1 MLCMPQLQAFAQ
13 DLWTVTAPLSMMGLR
28 LGTRMTVVRL
38 EGGGVLLHSPV
49 AIDDALAREIDAMG
63 QVKHILA
70 PNLFHH
76 LHAGTASARWPEAKL
91 YAPEGLE
98 KKRPELRID
107 AKLSDEAD
115 LPFAGDLEPL
125 TIRGS
130 ALGETVFL
138 HKRTGTVVSA
148 DLTEN
153 FHNVDHLPTRLFLK
167 LGGVYGKPGWNRLL
181 RFMYRDKRAARDS
194 IDRLLRWDFDRAV
207 IAHGELLESGAK
219 ATVAGTFD
227 FLRA

>member
-1 MLCMPQLQAFAQ
+1 MPQLQSFAQ
-13 DLWTVTAPLSMMGLR
+13 DLWTVTAPLSMIGLR

-49 AIDDALAREIDAMG
+49 SVDDALAKEIEAIG
-63 QVKHILA
+63 PVKHIIA

-76 LHAGTASARWPEAKL
+76 LHAGTARERWQEAKL
-91 YAPEGLE
+91 YAPAGLE

-107 AKLSDEAD
+107 ARLSDEAD
-115 LPFAGDLEPL
+115 LPFAGELEPL

-130 ALGETVFL
+130 DLRETVFL

-148 DLTEN
+148 DLVEN
-153 FHNVDHLPTRLFLK
+153 FHHVDHVPTRLFLK

-181 RFMYRDKRAARDS
+181 RFIYRDKRAARDS

-207 IAHGELLESGAK
+207 IAHGEPLESGAK
-219 ATVAGTFD
+219 AIVGGSFD

>member
-1 MLCMPQLQAFAQ
+1 MPQLQSFAQ
-13 DLWTVTAPLSMMGLR
+13 DLWVVPAPLTMMGLR

-49 AIDDALAREIDAMG
+49 AVDAGLAKEIDAIG
-63 QVKHILA
+63 PVKHVIA

-76 LHAGTASARWPEAKL
+76 LYAGDAIARWPEAKL

-107 AKLSDEAD
+107 AKLSDEGA
-115 LPFAGDLEPL
+115 LPFAGELEPL
-125 TIRGS
+125 TIRG
-130 ALGETVFL
+130 AELNETVLL
-138 HKRTGTVVSA
+138 HKRTGTLVSA

-153 FHNVDHLPTRLFLK
+153 FHHVDHLPTRLFLK

-181 RFMYRDKRAARDS
+181 RFIYKDKKAARES
-194 IDRLLRWDFDRAV
+194 IDRILRWDFDRAV

-219 ATVAGTFD
+219 EIVDRTFD
-227 FLRA
+227 FLRPR